1 MNKVHIRLQPFGVIH
16 VFPMLKVIC
25 VFADKVHNFETKYSG
40 DVIALKY
47 GPTLL
52 TVLQSKHYPP

>member
-25 VFADKVHNFETKYSG
+25 VFADKVYNFETKYSG

-52 TVLQSKHYPP
+52 TVL